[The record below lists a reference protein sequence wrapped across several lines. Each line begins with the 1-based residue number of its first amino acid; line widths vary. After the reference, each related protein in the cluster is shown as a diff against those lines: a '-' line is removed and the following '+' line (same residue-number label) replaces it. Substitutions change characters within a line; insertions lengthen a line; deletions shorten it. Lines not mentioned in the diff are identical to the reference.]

1 MYRKGL
7 RGAKIDSPNEGGFFN
22 PFPHSTLQRR
32 LLQTAMEIDWQPLLC
47 GYYCFMCMHVLMHN
61 SDSISPIYRSC
72 TLVCWLYM
80 YYPTVSLLLK
90 VLSIWFFTH
99 CQCGVFGNTR
109 RTSGG
114 IVTHPCHHMLHWDQT
129 LHGATA
135 AFCPTLCKET
145 PTKGQFVPF
154 LSVLH
159 LEFWNYLL
167 SSSNFKA
174 TKRFYSFKLHY
185 VTITCTLLTRMLIFP
200 LTSF

>member
-1 MYRKGL
+1 
-7 RGAKIDSPNEGGFFN
+7 
-22 PFPHSTLQRR
+22 
-32 LLQTAMEIDWQPLLC
+32 MEIDWQPLLC

-61 SDSISPIYRSC
+61 SDSISPIYCSC

-80 YYPTVSLLLK
+80 YYPTVSLLFK

-114 IVTHPCHHMLHWDQT
+114 IVTHPSHHMLHWDQN
-129 LHGATA
+129 LHAVTA
-135 AFCPTLCKET
+135 AFCPTLRKET
-145 PTKGQFVPF
+145 PTKGQFVAF
-154 LSVLH
+154 LFVLH
-159 LEFWNYLL
+159 LEFCNYLL

-185 VTITCTLLTRMLIFP
+185 VTITCTLLTRILIFP